1 MAREEK
7 SPCFGCKTRTAE
19 CHAIC
24 MAYFNWKTLHIDYA
38 EKEKYERNKN
48 CDADTFRIEQYMKV
62 KKESRRR

>member
-24 MAYFNWKTLHIDYA
+24 MAYFAWKTLHIDHS
-38 EKEKYERNKN
+38 KESNAERNKYQ
-48 CDADTFRIEQYMKV
+48 DVDDFRIKQFEKIRR
-62 KKESRRR
+62 KRRR